1 MTTVDDFAKKLLNG
15 TGCKEYFTNFV
26 KYQNNDFEILV
37 FDNKVLV
44 KDKRNSTKTVI
55 YNNLSI
61 AKANLESIVKE

>member
-1 MTTVDDFAKKLLNG
+1 MTSVDDFAKKLLNG
-15 TGCKEYFTNFV
+15 TGSKEYFTNFV

-44 KDKRNSTKTVI
+44 KDKRDTTKTVI

-61 AKANLESIVKE
+61 AKANLENADEE

>member
-1 MTTVDDFAKKLLNG
+1 MTSVDDFAKKLLNG
-15 TGCKEYFTNFV
+15 TGSKEYFTNFV

-44 KDKRNSTKTVI
+44 KDKRDTSKTVI

-61 AKANLESIVKE
+61 AKANLEATDEE